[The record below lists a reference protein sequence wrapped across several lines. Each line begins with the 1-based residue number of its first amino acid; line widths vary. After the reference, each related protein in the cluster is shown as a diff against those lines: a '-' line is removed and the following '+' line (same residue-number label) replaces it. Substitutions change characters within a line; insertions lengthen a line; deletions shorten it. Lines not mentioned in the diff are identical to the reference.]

1 MEYFQHGH
9 QDRPMPRTNKPWKQ
23 IQETLEAHKGEE
35 ELSPEAEIAQVEE
48 MMVMSYL
55 ACPKEKTL
63 RQREKYF
70 RNVWFRGLRQLLQEA
85 KEVDFV

>member
-1 MEYFQHGH
+1 
-9 QDRPMPRTNKPWKQ
+9 MPRTNKSWQQ
-23 IQETLEAHKGEE
+23 IQDTLEAHERDE
-35 ELSPEAEIAQVEE
+35 ELSGEAEIAQVEE

-70 RNVWFRGLRQLLQEA
+70 KNVGFRGLRQLLQDA

>member
-1 MEYFQHGH
+1 MEEFYDQ
-9 QDRPMPRTNKPWKQ
+9 PMPRTNKPWGK
-23 IQETLEAHKGEE
+23 IQETIEAHKGEK

-63 RQREKYF
+63 RQRDKYF
-70 RNVWFRGLRQLLQEA
+70 RNVAFRGLRQLLQEA
-85 KEVDFV
+85 KELEFV